1 MTLLLAAGADA
12 TALNRI
18 GRSPL
23 ESAAEASNVVAI
35 QALLGAGVDM
45 TTHPDGGYTPL
56 DRAACCSSSE
66 AMGFLRPWEGTQRGP
81 SPGAPRDGLIGHR
94 ILGDPGRHRLDEGS
108 HRVLASLLTWHA
120 VRAAERR
127 ATVPAATGLEP
138 SSRRVEFL

>member
-66 AMGFLRPWEGTQRGP
+66 AMGFLRPWEGTQRR
-81 SPGAPRDGLIGHR
+81 SPTTEATTATRCCTGSPETVRLRGSSKDCLR
-94 ILGDPGRHRLDEGS
+94 PGG
-108 HRVLASLLTWHA
+108 T
-120 VRAAERR
+120 
-127 ATVPAATGLEP
+127 
-138 SSRRVEFL
+138 